1 MFDEANFQPIR
12 SITQFWVV
20 TRHQY
25 GTFAL
30 APQTSFRG
38 KAVVGVGT
46 CQQLPQAISDP
57 SSDFVSFCLLTVEK
71 WGKGL
76 YDRSLSR
83 RRIWTAFSWCLS
95 VCTIHAGVFNHLS
108 KTKVEAYRLVIMYM
122 SDCSR
127 LVDSGGKR
135 ESKRH
140 TKSWLPSFFPCYFR
154 VRANLNS
161 AVDPTTVKFRK

>member
-25 GTFAL
+25 SSLRRHFA
-30 APQTSFRG
+30 G
-38 KAVVGVGT
+38 KAVVWVGK

-57 SSDFVSFCLLTVEK
+57 SSYFLSFCLLSSAYCREMRK
-71 WGKGL
+71 M
-76 YDRSLSR
+76 SLWSR
-83 RRIWTAFSWCLS
+83 RKIWTAFSWCLS
-95 VCTIHAGVFNHLS
+95 VCAIHAGVFNHLS

-122 SDCSR
+122 LACSR
-127 LVDSGGKR
+127 LADSGGKR

-140 TKSWLPSFFPCYFR
+140 AKSWLPSFLPCYFR

>member
-1 MFDEANFQPIR
+1 MGLLR
-12 SITQFWVV
+12 SSLR
-20 TRHQY
+20 RHF
-25 GTFAL
+25 T
-30 APQTSFRG
+30 G
-38 KAVVGVGT
+38 KAVVGVGK

-57 SSDFVSFCLLTVEK
+57 SSDFVSFCLLTLEK

-83 RRIWTAFSWCLS
+83 GKIWTAFSWCLS
-95 VCTIHAGVFNHLS
+95 VCAIHAGVFSHLS

-122 SDCSR
+122 LACSR
-127 LVDSGGKR
+127 LADSGGKR

-140 TKSWLPSFFPCYFR
+140 ANSWLPSFLPCYFP
-154 VRANLNS
+154 VRSNLNS